1 MVYDP
6 IPPEV
11 RHRLKGLRLFARR
24 ASGASGIGLHASR
37 SRGAGLEFAQY
48 RAYEPGDE
56 LRQID
61 WKLYARSDKFFVRE
75 SERESPLRVWM
86 VLDLSA
92 SMGQTDGA
100 FPKKVGTG
108 FSPGNAT
115 TQKALKPDWSR
126 LEAAKAMAACVG
138 ELALRQGDAFGLITL
153 SDRGVAVVE
162 AAAGLKARDRL
173 RLELFKLK
181 PEGGFPSLA
190 QLSPVWG
197 RIRAQDMVMVF
208 SDGFDEGCTELMT
221 RLSAAGRDVLMVQT
235 LTAEERDFPFQGGYR
250 FDDPEGGAE
259 VLGDGKALRAD
270 FLKRFAAARQAFEA
284 RLFAAGVRHT
294 PYWLDEPV
302 DAPLWRL
309 FGQKP
314 SGKETV

>member
-75 SERESPLRVWM
+75 SERESPLRVWL

-92 SMGQTDGA
+92 SMGQSDA
-100 FPKKVGTG
+100 
-108 FSPGNAT
+108 A
-115 TQKALKPDWSR
+115 KPDWSR

-162 AAAGLKARDRL
+162 AVAGLKARDRL
-173 RLELFKLK
+173 RLELFKLTAG
-181 PEGGFPSLA
+181 GGFPSLA

-208 SDGFDEGCTELMT
+208 SDGFDEGCAELMT

-314 SGKETV
+314 SGKETA

>member
-24 ASGASGIGLHASR
+24 ATGASGIGLHASR

-75 SERESPLRVWM
+75 SERESPLRVWL

-92 SMGQTDGA
+92 SMGQSDA
-100 FPKKVGTG
+100 
-108 FSPGNAT
+108 A
-115 TQKALKPDWSR
+115 KPDWSR

-162 AAAGLKARDRL
+162 AVAGLKARDRL
-173 RLELFKLK
+173 RLELFKLTAG
-181 PEGGFPSLA
+181 GGFPSLA

-208 SDGFDEGCTELMT
+208 SDGFDEGCAELMT

-294 PYWLDEPV
+294 HYWLDEPV

-314 SGKETV
+314 SGKETA

>member
-11 RHRLKGLRLFARR
+11 RHRLKGLRLSARR

-48 RAYEPGDE
+48 RAYESGDE

-92 SMGQTDGA
+92 SMGQTDTA
-100 FPKKVGTG
+100 
-108 FSPGNAT
+108 
-115 TQKALKPDWSR
+115 KPDWSR
-126 LEAAKAMAACVG
+126 LEAAKTMAACVG

-181 PEGGFPSLA
+181 AGGGFPSVT

-208 SDGFDEGCTELMT
+208 SDGFDEGCAELMT

-235 LTAEERDFPFQGGYR
+235 LTAEERNFPFQGGYR

-294 PYWLDEPV
+294 HYWLDEPV
-302 DAPLWRL
+302 DAPLFRL
-309 FGQKP
+309 FGQKT
-314 SGKETV
+314 SGKETA

>member
-1 MVYDP
+1 MTYDP
-6 IPPEV
+6 IPSDV

-75 SERESPLRVWM
+75 AERESPLRLWM

-92 SMGQTDGA
+92 SMGQGDGA
-100 FPKKVGTG
+100 FPEKVGTG

-115 TQKALKPDWSR
+115 PKKAARADWSR
-126 LEAAKAMAACVG
+126 LDAARAMAACVG
-138 ELALRQGDAFGLITL
+138 ELALRQGDGFGLIAL
-153 SDRGVAVVE
+153 SDRGVAVVD
-162 AAAGLKARDRL
+162 AGVGLKARDRL

-181 PEGGFPSLA
+181 AGGGFPSAA

-197 RIRAQDMVMVF
+197 RIRAQDMVVVF

-221 RLSAAGRDVLMVQT
+221 RLSAAGREVLMVQT

-270 FLKRFAAARQAFEA
+270 FLKRFAAARQTFEA

-294 PYWLDEPV
+294 HYWLDEPV

-309 FGQKP
+309 FGPKT
-314 SGKETV
+314 SGKET

>member
-75 SERESPLRVWM
+75 SERESRLRVWI

-92 SMGQTDGA
+92 SMGQSDA
-100 FPKKVGTG
+100 AK
-108 FSPGNAT
+108 PG
-115 TQKALKPDWSR
+115 WSR

-162 AAAGLKARDRL
+162 AAAGRKARDRL

-221 RLSAAGRDVLMVQT
+221 RLAAAGRDVLMVQT

-294 PYWLDEPV
+294 HYWLDEPV

-314 SGKETV
+314 SGKETA